1 MPVFSRRGQK
11 RKQSV
16 RPPREEWEEEG
27 GRGGER
33 GFCRQRRAHANGL
46 CSPRVAC
53 RNLHTFCF
61 LSFFVCLFGFFFLN
75 LSGMQEVK
83 NAFNEY
89 TIYYHA
95 TTTRGHP
102 GTCAPLKYTEET
114 SKIQQLQ
121 AGIHG

>member
-1 MPVFSRRGQK
+1 M
-11 RKQSV
+11 
-16 RPPREEWEEEG
+16 
-27 GRGGER
+27 ER
-33 GFCRQRRAHANGL
+33 GVFVVSAELTRM
-46 CSPRVAC
+46 AC
-53 RNLHTFCF
+53 VVLVWLVETSIPFV
-61 LSFFVCLFGFFFLN
+61 FFVCLFVWFFLN